1 MKTFVQIREAKGT
14 EKKIDGVKVKF
25 QPDLNGVVVYIE
37 GDKLDV
43 YPDMEQATRMADEF
57 VKQLKGMK

>member
-1 MKTFVQIREAKGT
+1 MRTFAQIREAKGT
-14 EKKIDGVKVKF
+14 ETKIDGIKVKF
-25 QPDLNGVVVYIE
+25 QPDLKGVVVYIE

-43 YPDMEQATRMADEF
+43 YPNMEQATKMANEF

>member
-1 MKTFVQIREAKGT
+1 MRTFAQIREAKGT
-14 EKKIDGVKVKF
+14 EIKIDGIKVKF
-25 QPDLNGVVVYIE
+25 QPDLKGVVVYIE

-43 YPDMEQATRMADEF
+43 YPNMEQATKMANEF